1 MAEESKSEVQPE
13 KKEPVGLAE
22 KERARSVK
30 PAVSVQSDQ
39 DPAKEEPKEKEKF
52 HWAEVEPW
60 QKKRLF
66 GSLAAILLFFGIF
79 LVWTCSSLYN
89 DKVSEDDYW
98 NRYMT
103 ESTEYQ
109 DEVAEYSQNA
119 THVLVGSYLENVRSV
134 NVKNSSF
141 EVGIDV
147 WYRWEGS
154 PELDFTNT
162 NSVHF
167 YKGTVQKLN
176 VLDNYHEGNTHYQ
189 QVRYDVLI
197 NKQYWTPRF
206 PLESHQMRIYLE
218 PAANVNTVVF
228 DVDAENSYANPNLGI
243 SGFKMTRFGVAPAIV
258 AYDKTN
264 SNPAFDGFADAKTYK
279 TELMTQFEINRE
291 DIGLYF
297 KCFVAMY
304 GTTAWILLCL
314 YICTNRRVDPLGMI
328 GSAFFGAVSN
338 IMIGAALVPDALKF
352 GLLEYGNLFGVAI
365 IIAGTAIVIGIN
377 YIRHERKDNAFA
389 QYYGRIMLVIFVAI
403 VVLGNLA
410 LPLSAMMR

>member
-1 MAEESKSEVQPE
+1 MAEESKSEAQPE

-22 KERARSVK
+22 KERAGLVK
-30 PAVSVQSDQ
+30 PAGSAQGDQ
-39 DPAKEEPKEKEKF
+39 DTAKEEPKEKEKF
-52 HWAEVEPW
+52 HWAEAEPW

-79 LVWTCSSLYN
+79 LAFTCSSLYN
-89 DKVSEDDYW
+89 DKVGEDDYW
-98 NRYMT
+98 NHYMA

-119 THVLVGSYLENVRSV
+119 THVLVGSYLENVRSI

-218 PAANVNTVVF
+218 PAANINTVVF
-228 DVDAENSYANPNLGI
+228 DVDTENSYANPNLGI

-264 SNPAFDGFADAKTYK
+264 SNPAFDGFSDAKTYK

-297 KCFVAMY
+297 KCFIAMY

-352 GLLEYGNLFGVAI
+352 GLLEYGNLFGVSV

-389 QYYGRIMLVIFVAI
+389 QYYGRIMLVVFVAT
-403 VVLGNLA
+403 VVIGNLA
-410 LPLSAMMR
+410 LPLSSLIF